1 MLATGFVYS
10 AYAWTVLGLIALVG
24 IPLIIVTPTLAWRR
38 RLARSICRLMF
49 LACAVPLQVV
59 GLDLL
64 PEQSNYLVVANHF
77 SFADGL
83 ILTAALPPRH
93 GFMIKAEVARNPV
106 ARWLLLRL
114 GCHFV
119 ERFDK
124 RKAATAARVARKRAQ
139 SGDAL
144 VFFAE
149 GTFHD
154 QPGLLPFHLGA
165 FATAVGAGIPVV
177 PVGIR
182 GNRTLLRG
190 KTGRLRWT
198 PIAVEIATPISA
210 DSEPGRRAAR
220 LRDAVRREVLA
231 RCGEADATIS
241 AQSADSA
248 DST

>member
-1 MLATGFVYS
+1 M
-10 AYAWTVLGLIALVG
+10 G
-24 IPLIIVTPTLAWRR
+24 IPLIIATPTLVWRR

-49 LACAVPLQVV
+49 LVCAIPLRVI
-59 GLDLL
+59 GLELMPD
-64 PEQSNYLVVANHF
+64 QANYLVVANHF

-93 GFMIKAEVARNPV
+93 GFVIKAEVSRNPV

-149 GTFHD
+149 GTFHPE
-154 QPGLLPFHLGA
+154 PGLLPFHLGA
-165 FATAVGAGIPVV
+165 FATAVAAEIPVV

-182 GNRTLLRG
+182 GNRTLLAG

-198 PIAVEIATPISA
+198 PVTVEIAAPISA

-220 LRDAVRREVLA
+220 LRDAVRREVLV
-231 RCGEADATIS
+231 RCGEADATIAS
-241 AQSADSA
+241 QATDA
-248 DST
+248 T